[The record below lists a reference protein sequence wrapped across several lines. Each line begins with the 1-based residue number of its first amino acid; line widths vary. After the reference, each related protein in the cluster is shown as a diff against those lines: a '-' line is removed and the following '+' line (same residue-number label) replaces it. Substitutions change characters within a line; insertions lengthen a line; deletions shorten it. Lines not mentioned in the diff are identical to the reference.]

1 LAVAVVAHKSP
12 TDALVA
18 LLLLVAVARHYAW
31 PFFEP
36 GMRGMASKGLGA
48 TAILVLMWAMYS
60 YRPGK
65 PLLVVLLW
73 WTFEEA
79 QVLLCSVAWLSAP
92 WTVPVGQP
100 ICSALVG
107 LDLGAFGVAAVALI
121 VVSYLSTLTG
131 DSNGNKRQQ

>member
-1 LAVAVVAHKSP
+1 MAAVAHRNP

-18 LLLLVAVARHYAW
+18 ALLLVAVARHYAW
-31 PFFEP
+31 PLFEP
-36 GMRGMASKGLGA
+36 GSRGMASKGLGA
-48 TAILVLMWAMYS
+48 AAILVLMWTLYS
-60 YRPGK
+60 HRPGK

-92 WTVPVGQP
+92 WAVPVGQP

-107 LDLGAFGVAAVALI
+107 LDLGAIGAAAVALI
-121 VVSYLSTLTG
+121 AARYLSILTG
-131 DSNGNKRQQ
+131 DNTTKKEQK